1 MPGHLTSF
9 KVGGHFGAKGSS
21 LNDRGAGDPKR
32 RFSYAS
38 ERSRSG
44 TWSHHRHTE
53 SCKPNKTKQNKT
65 SASAAMN
72 SSCSPEGDA
81 RPNVNLV
88 PYWHHS
94 AVEVVLCPI
103 LRQAL
108 VPVSACAPARALS
121 CTSSACVPECHSAD
135 LLTPVRCMD
144 SPIRACVRA
153 CNTNTRRRHLQM
165 RSAERKTLNCQLYI
179 GSASFCMCG
188 RN

>member
-1 MPGHLTSF
+1 MNS
-9 KVGGHFGAKGSS
+9 
-21 LNDRGAGDPKR
+21 
-32 RFSYAS
+32 
-38 ERSRSG
+38 
-44 TWSHHRHTE
+44 
-53 SCKPNKTKQNKT
+53 

-144 SPIRACVRA
+144 SSVRACGRA

-179 GSASFCMCG
+179 GSASFLYVWQKLKKYTKTKMSNI
-188 RN
+188 RQQV

>member
-1 MPGHLTSF
+1 MNS
-9 KVGGHFGAKGSS
+9 
-21 LNDRGAGDPKR
+21 
-32 RFSYAS
+32 
-38 ERSRSG
+38 
-44 TWSHHRHTE
+44 
-53 SCKPNKTKQNKT
+53 

-144 SPIRACVRA
+144 SSVRACVRP
-153 CNTNTRRRHLQM
+153 CNTNTSRHARRYLGTQAG

-179 GSASFCMCG
+179 GSASFCMWQKLKKYTKTKMSNI
-188 RN
+188 RQQL